1 MATGLDIVKG
11 ALRRITSYQSGE
23 TIGGIDQQD
32 CMDSLN
38 DLLDSW
44 STDELYVPGTVE
56 NIAFWVP
63 GKNQYKIGNPL
74 CTAIGL
80 QPFSGTVTNGSP
92 TITGVTNIPSQL
104 VSGATLT
111 DVANSIP
118 AGTTVI
124 NFNAGAQTVTMSQN
138 ASSTPS
144 SNPEPISFTVP
155 GDFAFARPLRITSGF
170 TRFSAL
176 DFTLDVFES
185 QDEYNSI
192 LYKAQPGP
200 WPTVAWYNNAFPYG
214 ILNVYQTPGNSAELH
229 LFTDVIL
236 ANLTTTSVV
245 QVPQGYV
252 RALKWC
258 LARELWTEYVSPIT
272 VPTMLEKLASEAL
285 QMIQGL
291 NAKPAVRSK
300 YDRMLVKGNRA
311 DGGWILRAGYR

>member
-1 MATGLDIVKG
+1 MATALDIVKG

-23 TIGGIDQQD
+23 TVSAPDQQD
-32 CMDSLN
+32 CLDALN

-56 NIAFWVP
+56 SILQWVP
-63 GKNQYKIGNPL
+63 NKNQYKIGNPL

-80 QPFSGTVTNGSP
+80 QPFTGTVTSGSP
-92 TITGVTNIPSQL
+92 TITGITNIPTQL

-118 AGTTVI
+118 AGTTVTAI
-124 NFNAGAQTVTMSQN
+124 GATTVTMSQN
-138 ASSTPS
+138 AASTPS
-144 SNPEPISFTVP
+144 SNPEPINFTVP
-155 GDFAFARPLRITSGF
+155 GDFAIARPLRITSGY
-170 TRFSAL
+170 TRFSSL
-176 DFTLDVFES
+176 DFTLDVYES
-185 QDEYNSI
+185 QEEYNAL

-200 WPTVAWYNNAFPYG
+200 WPTVAWYNNQFPYG
-214 ILNVYQTPGNSAELH
+214 ILNVYQTPGNSGELH
-229 LFTDVIL
+229 LFSDVIL

-272 VPTMLEKLASEAL
+272 VPTMLEKLAGESLA
-285 QMIQGL
+285 MIQGL
-291 NAKPAVRSK
+291 NSKPAVRSS
-300 YDRMLVKGNRA
+300 YDRMLLKSNRGNA
-311 DGGWILRAGYR
+311 QWIFTGGYR